1 MQDLLGVDPGTA
13 TPLGLIRDRERKVT
27 PVVDAFLMESD
38 FINFH
43 PLVHT
48 LSTSIRPKDLM
59 AFFAST
65 GHEPML
71 VDLDGADG
79 AEQAAG

>member
-13 TPLGLIRDRERKVT
+13 TPFGLIRDSGRKVT
-27 PVVDAFLMESD
+27 PVVDASLMESD
-38 FINFH
+38 FVNFH

-48 LSTSIRPKDLM
+48 LSTSIRPKHLM

-65 GHEPML
+65 GHEPL
-71 VDLDGADG
+71 IVELDGA
-79 AEQAAG
+79 AAAR